1 MRECHRELARWMEP
15 LEAQVQ
21 TDAAGNFRAVYPA
34 AQPNAPRLL
43 IGSHLDTVPNAGA
56 YDGMLGVVL
65 AVTLLEELQ
74 GRRLPFAIEV
84 VGFSEEEGVRFG
96 TPFIGSRALVGR
108 LDRQLL
114 GIHDAQGIS
123 VQKAIEEFAL
133 NPKEI
138 PQAALRSQTL
148 GYLEFHIEQ
157 GPALENLNLPLAA
170 VEAIAGQSRL
180 ELLFLGRANH
190 AGTTP
195 MHLRSDAIAGAAE
208 WMVVVEQTAESVPG
222 LVATVGKIEAKPGA
236 SNVIA
241 REAQLSLDV
250 RHSSDEIRIRAVGE
264 LIRQAQEIAAR
275 RGLSARESILLNQ
288 RAVAMDPF
296 LIGQI
301 EQAIAKAGCT
311 PHRMVS
317 GAGHD
322 AMILAEKVP
331 SAMIFLRTPGGISH
345 DPAES
350 VTPDDVEKAIACGLH
365 LLDQL
370 ASSREFHQRIPRA

>member
-1 MRECHRELARWMEP
+1 MHQCHRELTGWMEP
-15 LEAQVQ
+15 LGAHVRI
-21 TDAAGNFRAVYPA
+21 DAAGNFRAVYPA

-43 IGSHLDTVPNAGA
+43 MGSHLDTVPNAGA
-56 YDGMLGVVL
+56 YDGTLGVVI
-65 AVTLLEELQ
+65 AITLLEELR
-74 GRRLPFAIEV
+74 GSRLPFAIEV

-96 TPFIGSRALVGR
+96 APFIGSRALVGR

-114 GIHDAQGIS
+114 GIHDARGTS
-123 VQKAIEEFAL
+123 VQKAMQEFGL
-133 NPKEI
+133 NPDEI
-138 PQAALRSQTL
+138 PQAALHSQTL

-157 GPALENLNLPLAA
+157 GPALESLNLPLAA

-195 MHLRSDAIAGAAE
+195 MNLRSDALAGAAE
-208 WMVVVEQTAESVPG
+208 WISAVEHMANAVPD
-222 LVATVGKIEAKPGA
+222 LVATVGKISAKPGA

-241 REAQLSLDV
+241 REAQLTLDV
-250 RHSSDEIRIRAVGE
+250 RHGSDNIRTQVVGE
-264 LIRQAQEIAAR
+264 LLRQAQEIAVR
-275 RGLSARESILLNQ
+275 RGLSVRESVLLNQ

-296 LIGQI
+296 FVGQI
-301 EQAIAKAGCT
+301 EQAIVKTGCQ

-350 VTPDDVEKAIACGLH
+350 VAPYDVEKAITCGLH

-370 ASSREFHQRIPRA
+370 ASSHEFHQRITRA